1 MRPAAV
7 AKHTQRS
14 RCLRRGP
21 LRSRRHRHATSPHAV
36 GLEEQESAKSRE
48 PVNQWKFVRIRSNEE
63 DERMPENLDCTT
75 HQAMRKLAV
84 LPERRGW
91 MLIAATEGPTTEEE
105 LNPRWHTRDVRK
117 RTDARGWT
125 LEASNLAP
133 GTTSGQL
140 QSARCR
146 KRMREF
152 SIAFDVSLPSFFCN
166 PRLAPAHS
174 GCSPKDVSS
183 LHHEYRISH

>member
-1 MRPAAV
+1 
-7 AKHTQRS
+7 
-14 RCLRRGP
+14 
-21 LRSRRHRHATSPHAV
+21 
-36 GLEEQESAKSRE
+36 
-48 PVNQWKFVRIRSNEE
+48 VNQWKFVRIRSNEE
-63 DERMPENLDCTT
+63 DERMPENLDCTA

-91 MLIAATEGPTTEEE
+91 MRIAATEGPTTEEE

-117 RTDARGWT
+117 RADARGWT

-152 SIAFDVSLPSFFCN
+152 SIAFNVSLPKSRTNSAKRISMRRFSFSCN
-166 PRLAPAHS
+166 RWLAPAHS